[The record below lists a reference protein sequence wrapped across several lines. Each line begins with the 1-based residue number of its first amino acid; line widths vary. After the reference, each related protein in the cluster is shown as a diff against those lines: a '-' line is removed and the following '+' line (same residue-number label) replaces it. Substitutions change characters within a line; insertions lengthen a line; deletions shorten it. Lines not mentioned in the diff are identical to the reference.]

1 VPGGNE
7 QIHVKDNPRSII
19 NDPEFIGLNPDF
31 EYFQRGIEPGG
42 LLVALGASDS
52 AALVWRWLQ
61 NDPKASAFLK
71 GTPDQWGMK
80 LNKFYSSLELATD
93 YEIESFPKADL
104 SAYRPNTNTP
114 EPGFSTLDMRPYSH
128 DMLDAAAA
136 ARRGDPKSKT
146 IWDPNKIPAAF
157 ASGGA
162 QPIGQRFMLAIT
174 DLPAA
179 ERYGLGVA
187 TLVNSSGQESKPT
200 SSTMNAAVLDMPVD
214 KSTGILYNDGKSV
227 KGTAYPWTSLTY
239 AVVNVCTQ
247 TPKALSEYSSM
258 LNYATGAGQ
267 INGESQ
273 GMLPLGYVPLSAN
286 LKAKAKA
293 AATSLTSSTVAK
305 NCPSNEV
312 PEEEKPTPT
321 PTPTDPVDPG
331 TGPVDPVG
339 PIDPGS
345 GPRAD
350 SFKTL
355 AEGSS
360 LSSSVVLASLIFAFP
375 GLVLGQVL
383 LARSRKRR
391 ENQA

>member
-1 VPGGNE
+1 
-7 QIHVKDNPRSII
+7 
-19 NDPEFIGLNPDF
+19 
-31 EYFQRGIEPGG
+31 
-42 LLVALGASDS
+42 
-52 AALVWRWLQ
+52 
-61 NDPKASAFLK
+61 K

-80 LNKFYSSLELATD
+80 LNKFYSTLELATD
-93 YEIESFPKADL
+93 SEIESFPKADL
-104 SAYRPNTNTP
+104 STFRPNSNTP

-136 ARRGDPKSKT
+136 ARRGDSKSKT

-187 TLVNSSGQESKPT
+187 TLVSSTGQESNPT
-200 SSTMNAAVLDMPVD
+200 ASAMNAAVSAMPVD
-214 KSTGILYNDGKSV
+214 ASTGISYNDGKSV

-247 TPKALSEYSSM
+247 TSKALSEYSSM

-267 INGESQ
+267 ITGEAQ
-273 GMLPLGYVPLSAN
+273 GMLPYGYVPLPAN

-293 AATSLTSSTVAK
+293 AASSLLSSTVAK
-305 NCPSNEV
+305 DCPTNE

-331 TGPVDPVG
+331 PGPIDPVDPV
-339 PIDPGS
+339 DPGS

-350 SFKTL
+350 AFKTI

-360 LSSSVVLASLIFAFP
+360 VSSTVVLASLIFGFP
-375 GLVLGQVL
+375 GLVLGQFL
-383 LARSRKRR
+383 LARARKRK
-391 ENQA
+391 EKQA